1 MRTINNFDIEEN
13 SPMVFKRCAD
23 QSYRFVL
30 RKYSGSGSKLRCPRC
45 GRKSFTP
52 YIDTQTNE
60 ILDENVGICDHKNSC
75 GYHFSPREYFART
88 RVNCQCGSHP
98 HKKKEFFVRTRTGNS
113 PVGNAGFSA
122 KNNATNT
129 SIKHYSTSLKHHQ
142 NTPNN
147 QHISVQPHR
156 QLWHSRADL
165 QIKKDNRY
173 ALFACVAAHP
183 RAGSAKETLC
193 AEHKEISKRCCIGN
207 SEQKKIR
214 YFIIAP
220 ISRLLVSSQP

>member
-75 GYHFSPREYFART
+75 GYHFSPKEYF
-88 RVNCQCGSHP
+88 VCSH
-98 HKKKEFFVRTRTGNS
+98 TGNYGIA
-113 PVGNAGFSA
+113 VRGGKR
-122 KNNATNT
+122 KNT
-129 SIKHYSTSLKHHQ
+129 
-142 NTPNN
+142 
-147 QHISVQPHR
+147 R
-156 QLWHSRADL
+156 
-165 QIKKDNRY
+165 RY
-173 ALFACVAAHP
+173 ALFASAARTVKHQQ
-183 RAGSAKETLC
+183 
-193 AEHKEISKRCCIGN
+193 ISVKHQCGASRTRNYGEAVRGCKR
-207 SEQKKIR
+207 
-214 YFIIAP
+214 
-220 ISRLLVSSQP
+220 

>member
-60 ILDENVGICDHKNSC
+60 ILDESVGICDHKNSC
-75 GYHFSPREYFART
+75 GYHFSPKEYF
-88 RVNCQCGSHP
+88 VCSH
-98 HKKKEFFVRTRTGNS
+98 TGNS
-113 PVGNAGFSA
+113 PVGNAGFST

-193 AEHKEISKRCCIGN
+193 AEHKEISKRCWIGN

>member
-75 GYHFSPREYFART
+75 GYHFTPREYFGASHTGNYGEAVRGGKRKNTRRFALIARAART
-88 RVNCQCGSHP
+88 GSHP
-98 HKKKEFFVRTRTGNS
+98 HKKEEYFPKHYNTPQRPFQHF
-113 PVGNAGFSA
+113 A
-122 KNNATNT
+122 KNNINNQ
-129 SIKHYSTSLKHHQ
+129 SISVKHHQ
-142 NTPNN
+142 NTLNN
-147 QHISVQPHR
+147 QQLSVQYFNKSKNQDISTTKFVSEKNKR
-156 QLWHSRADL
+156 Q
-165 QIKKDNRY
+165 Q
-173 ALFACVAAHP
+173 
-183 RAGSAKETLC
+183 TT
-193 AEHKEISKRCCIGN
+193 KR
-207 SEQKKIR
+207 QRRKKKIK
-214 YFIIAP
+214 
-220 ISRLLVSSQP
+220 LLKTKNINQKEC